1 MKIKKALTLGC
12 LLPLITSCGKNP
24 VVGTY
29 AFQMGKEK
37 GTHFGLYLDLS
48 NDDFTGNEKIVG
60 YKKMN
65 FSFNVSFPE
74 GDSEEMVQVI
84 STFLGFLKEENS
96 DDYTVDGYYQITD
109 EKNKSGEKR
118 MKVGFSFDYLLD
130 TVLELYKSIKGSDL
144 SEEQQE
150 IIDSFNDVSL
160 IESVIYTTYATNEVN
175 MYIPVSMEDLYY
187 QLYWYGYDIK
197 INAETYDVNVVK
209 VTQHDAGTIP
219 TKEEV
224 DAINETFIAD
234 HEGMKFLTYRAFN
247 VLKLTLIKK

>member
-1 MKIKKALTLGC
+1 MKTKKILTLGC

-48 NDDFTGNEKIVG
+48 NDDFTEIEKIVG

-65 FSFNVSFPE
+65 FSFNASFPE

-84 STFLGFLKEENS
+84 STFLGFLKDENS
-96 DDYTVDGYYQITD
+96 KDYTVEGYYQVTD

-130 TVLELYKSIKGSDL
+130 TVLELYKSIKGSDMD
-144 SEEQQE
+144 EDQQD
-150 IIDSFNDVSL
+150 IIDTFNDISL

-175 MYIPVSMEDLYY
+175 MYVPVSMEDLYY

-197 INAETYDVNVVK
+197 INEETYDVNIAN
-209 VTQHDAGTIP
+209 VTPHDAGTIP
-219 TKEEV
+219 TADDVAE
-224 DAINETFIAD
+224 INKTFIVD
-234 HEGMKFLTYRAFN
+234 HVGMKFTTYRAFN